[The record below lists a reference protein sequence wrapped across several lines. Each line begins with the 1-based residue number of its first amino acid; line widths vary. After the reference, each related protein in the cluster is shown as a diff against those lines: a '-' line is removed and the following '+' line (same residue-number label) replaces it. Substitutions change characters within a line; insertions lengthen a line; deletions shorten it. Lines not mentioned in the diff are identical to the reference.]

1 MNAQMRFYQ
10 NNQTQA
16 AAYSKYISMICETM
30 PITPE
35 NKKVGL
41 EINADGETVQQL
53 ILYKQIVKS
62 I

>member
-1 MNAQMRFYQ
+1 
-10 NNQTQA
+10 
-16 AAYSKYISMICETM
+16 MICETM
-30 PITPE
+30 AITKE

-41 EINADGETVQQL
+41 EIDATGETVQQL